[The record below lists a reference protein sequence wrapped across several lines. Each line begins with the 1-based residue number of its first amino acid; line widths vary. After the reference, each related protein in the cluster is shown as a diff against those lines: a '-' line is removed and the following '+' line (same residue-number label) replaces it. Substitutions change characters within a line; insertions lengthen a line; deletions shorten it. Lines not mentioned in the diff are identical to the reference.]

1 MYRSYGCSFIS
12 NLQFFTRK
20 QLEELSSKGYFL
32 VKQYP
37 ECELVNFAST
47 RSKEEYYLGYF
58 LDNQN

>member
-1 MYRSYGCSFIS
+1 MLRSYGCSFIS

-47 RSKEEYYLGYF
+47 RSKEEYYLGYC
-58 LDNQN
+58 